1 MIVKYPNLFPED
13 PALKI
18 EFPKEITDNYQNV
31 ELHIDVRKFVREPG
45 KKYYCLDF
53 ELPNGFVFSETR
65 KDYLKYYEKLYDK
78 IITICPFTVKKRN
91 EELGRE
97 LYVYG
102 YFPSSKNWNRRN
114 EKDNDIIYVGSGTDW
129 FLDDRILNYKHIVIN
144 QHNRKYTT
152 HSNLSFVEKMDL
164 ISRSKIT
171 LTHNL
176 IDCSHITDQINSE
189 KFYEIKNKKLT
200 QHKSR
205 VIEAARANSLI
216 LCKEDGFN
224 IIEDILTP
232 NEDFIY
238 YNYYNFTKIF
248 NNVLNNYQD
257 YQYIIDNAHNKVVNN
272 YDIKNF
278 VTRFII

>member
-91 EELGRE
+91 EELGME

-102 YFPSSKNWNRRN
+102 YFPSSENWNRRN

-164 ISRSKIT
+164 ISKSKIT

-216 LCKEDGFN
+216 LCKEDEFN

-238 YNYYNFTKIF
+238 YNDDNFTEII

-278 VTRFII
+278 VTQFII